1 MKEIKIIN
9 RESPFYGKTGLA
21 TKHYDTAGGDP
32 ILAVYINGN
41 PEPTLFYQTE
51 IAVVGN
57 ATVYDAVHLAF
68 NQIGSKSFPVQ
79 AIVNRTRS
87 ICERSELMDGTIL
100 RRLREVREDGRI
112 NYEVEDN
119 QRSIYRKL

>member
-1 MKEIKIIN
+1 MKNVKIIN
-9 RESPFYGKTGLA
+9 SESPFYNREGLA
-21 TKHYDTAGGDP
+21 TKHYDSQGGDS

-68 NQIGSKSFPVQ
+68 NQITGKSFPVQ

-100 RRLREVREDGRI
+100 RRLRELRGDGKI
-112 NYEVEDN
+112 NFRCIDNHMAIYE
-119 QRSIYRKL
+119 KK

>member
-68 NQIGSKSFPVQ
+68 NQITGKSFPVQ

-100 RRLREVREDGRI
+100 RRLRELREAGHI
-112 NYEVEDN
+112 NYEIADN
-119 QRSIYRKL
+119 HKAIYRKL